1 MRQVQA
7 DLFNYPD
14 ADAICIT
21 TNGVVNAV
29 GLAIMGRGVAAR
41 AVLHSHTLRRELGKR
56 IQKYGNHVF
65 VFDDPLFTMPVVS
78 LPVKN
83 DWRDHADPHLIMQS
97 IRELVCIANALDW
110 QSIALPRPGCGA
122 GGLSWPTVEGLL
134 CTRLDDRFVI
144 VDLEAPCQDLL

>member
-1 MRQVQA
+1 MSSLLVPIAEISEIREHPNA
-7 DLFNYPD
+7 DKLE
-14 ADAICIT
+14 
-21 TNGVVNAV
+21 
-29 GLAIMGRGVAAR
+29 LAIIGGWQV
-41 AVLHSHTLRRELGKR
+41 VVGKG

-65 VFDDPLFTMPVVS
+65 VFDDPMFTMPIVS

-83 DWRDHADPHLIMQS
+83 DWRDPADPHLIIQS

-144 VDLEAPCQDLL
+144 VDLEAPCQDLR